1 MNSLISNLN
10 HTGGGVAHSY
20 SHRPTRG
27 PKVIVVDIVG
37 PKQ

>member
-10 HTGGGVAHSY
+10 HTGGGSAYGY
-20 SHRPTRG
+20 SCRPTRG
-27 PKVIVVDIVG
+27 PKVIIVDIVG